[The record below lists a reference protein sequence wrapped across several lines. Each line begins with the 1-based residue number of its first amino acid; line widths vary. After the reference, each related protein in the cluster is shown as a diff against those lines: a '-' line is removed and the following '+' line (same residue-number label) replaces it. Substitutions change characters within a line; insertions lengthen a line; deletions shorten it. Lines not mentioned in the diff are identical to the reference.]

1 MQVTVERPQPC
12 EAVLTVEVDDQQME
26 QAKDK
31 AYREYAKYV
40 KVPGFRPGK
49 APRQVL
55 EKLLDA
61 DTVKDRA
68 RELVI
73 GIAYPAALKESDL
86 TPFEQGTVNEITDEE
101 DKPLSFKA
109 VVPLRPEVELG
120 DYTELTAKKPVVTVG
135 EEDVDREIE
144 GILRSH
150 GRLQPT
156 PEAAADDDVVFADMD
171 TAADGEQIGAT
182 RSTTFQV
189 GQNMTEIDDALR
201 GAQAGDTR
209 ECDVSYPEDF
219 ADAAMAGK
227 TVHFTFRVNHVL
239 RRSIPEATDEWAA
252 EHTPA
257 DSVEGL
263 RGLIRAS
270 LEQNAERAV
279 EQEVRRQLLAQVA
292 EKSQVHFPTSLVDQE
307 VANDLRALRSNLEER
322 ESDIE
327 RYLEQTGKTLPE
339 LQDEMAL
346 VAKQRITNG
355 LVMGR
360 LAQVEHLEL
369 TKDELNAEVARI
381 AEENALKPSEVR
393 RRLKDEG
400 QLAMVEERLLQDKL
414 FAFLKGRATITDEAA
429 PTAE

>member
-1 MQVTVERPQPC
+1 
-12 EAVLTVEVDDQQME
+12 
-26 QAKDK
+26 
-31 AYREYAKYV
+31 
-40 KVPGFRPGK
+40 
-49 APRQVL
+49 
-55 EKLLDA
+55 
-61 DTVKDRA
+61 
-68 RELVI
+68 
-73 GIAYPAALKESDL
+73 
-86 TPFEQGTVNEITDEE
+86 
-101 DKPLSFKA
+101 
-109 VVPLRPEVELG
+109 
-120 DYTELTAKKPVVTVG
+120 
-135 EEDVDREIE
+135 
-144 GILRSH
+144 
-150 GRLQPT
+150 
-156 PEAAADDDVVFADMD
+156 
-171 TAADGEQIGAT
+171 
-182 RSTTFQV
+182 
-189 GQNMTEIDDALR
+189 
-201 GAQAGDTR
+201 
-209 ECDVSYPEDF
+209 
-219 ADAAMAGK
+219 
-227 TVHFTFRVNHVL
+227 
-239 RRSIPEATDEWAA
+239 
-252 EHTPA
+252 
-257 DSVEGL
+257 VEGL